1 MYVYVYRH
9 SVLESI
15 LHVIKKKKKQQHY
28 HFFFIKETPEESRPI
43 WSMHNITV
51 LTKSTV
57 FLLFVSISVSST
69 KLSHLP
75 LQSSGSS
82 GKQRSPKRLPQLR
95 EKGSKPVT
103 HKSAGELSDALCKCK
118 PKTQHRIWAAMK
130 TVNFIPARLSTEKQ
144 WKEIT
149 MTCETFS
156 LYWNILK
163 LSILM

>member
-1 MYVYVYRH
+1 MEYTYTC
-9 SVLESI
+9 I
-15 LHVIKKKKKQQHY
+15 LIHVRVCLQTLCPSKHTAFNQEEKKQHY

-118 PKTQHRIWAAMK
+118 PKTQHHMGCYEDSQLHPSQTQHSK
-130 TVNFIPARLSTEKQ
+130 TVERNNNDL
-144 WKEIT
+144 
-149 MTCETFS
+149 
-156 LYWNILK
+156 
-163 LSILM
+163 

>member
-118 PKTQHRIWAAMK
+118 PKTQHRTGCYEDSQLHPSQTQHSK
-130 TVNFIPARLSTEKQ
+130 TVER
-144 WKEIT
+144 
-149 MTCETFS
+149 
-156 LYWNILK
+156 NINGL
-163 LSILM
+163 